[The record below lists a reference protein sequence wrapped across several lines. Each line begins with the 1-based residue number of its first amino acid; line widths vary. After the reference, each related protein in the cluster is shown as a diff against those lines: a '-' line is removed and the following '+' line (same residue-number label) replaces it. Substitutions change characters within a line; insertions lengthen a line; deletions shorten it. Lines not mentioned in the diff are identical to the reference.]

1 MIKIN
6 SNNIDKNIK
15 TYYNKL
21 NMYPE
26 RVLEVPHSGTSFF
39 AEIFKMTKSLRKERK
54 KKKKLS
60 VVLAGAMI
68 GGELVTGIGSFT
80 LPVNAADSS
89 FAGEEWYDQI
99 DKVEENR
106 EPAHAYFTP
115 YESAEKALTNE
126 KSVLDVDES
135 QAGMTSKFQAP
146 SRRSRMQTA
155 ISNTKSRSM

>member
-1 MIKIN
+1 M
-6 SNNIDKNIK
+6 
-15 TYYNKL
+15 
-21 NMYPE
+21 
-26 RVLEVPHSGTSFF
+26 H
-39 AEIFKMTKSLRKERK
+39 LRKK
-54 KKKKLS
+54 ILS

-135 QAGMTSKFQAP
+135 ESAYKQSLNGTWKFRNRQNVKNRQKVQMQKIMWRTGIPQAGMTSKFQAP